1 MRVVNEIDIKIY
13 DENNNLVNFNN
24 LDWNLTIVITTEI
37 KYDQPE
43 ISLNNT
49 LNKNMLNLQQPI
61 EDYNDRRIEEI
72 EKQQIEKQ
80 QPENIDPIKLQNEK
94 ELDILNY

>member
-72 EKQQIEKQ
+72 EKQQ
-80 QPENIDPIKLQNEK
+80 PENIDPIKLQNEK

>member
-72 EKQQIEKQ
+72 Q
-80 QPENIDPIKLQNEK
+80 QPENIDLNKLQNEK

>member
-1 MRVVNEIDIKIY
+1 
-13 DENNNLVNFNN
+13 
-24 LDWNLTIVITTEI
+24 
-37 KYDQPE
+37 
-43 ISLNNT
+43 
-49 LNKNMLNLQQPI
+49 MLNLQQPI

-72 EKQQIEKQ
+72 Q